1 MKISSRLK
9 SNLNPPPFF
18 SIRVKSTGSM
28 FGLVETSLRE
38 YVIRR
43 LLDPFQSRKY
53 RASIQI
59 RVFKQRVLEPRLRSS
74 PLQSGSQKFRLTVVF
89 PVVVAAAAAVERGR
103 SLTFEAKEL
112 DAKRCEEQRCWLAR
126 PRSTVRKGN
135 KEKKRGR
142 NGIETRYK
150 YK

>member
-1 MKISSRLK
+1 MKIPSRLK

-74 PLQSGSQKFRLTVVF
+74 PLANLAKVPAHRRLSRRR
-89 PVVVAAAAAVERGR
+89 RGR
-103 SLTFEAKEL
+103 RRRRERKVFNLRS
-112 DAKRCEEQRCWLAR
+112 KRARREKMRGATLLAR
-126 PRSTVRKGN
+126 STTIHRPQGK
-135 KEKKRGR
+135 
-142 NGIETRYK
+142 
-150 YK
+150 

>member
-1 MKISSRLK
+1 MKIPSRLK

-74 PLQSGSQKFRLTVVF
+74 PLANPGRKSSGSPSSFPSSSRPPPPSREEGLYPSKQKSSTRKDARSNVV
-89 PVVVAAAAAVERGR
+89 G
-103 SLTFEAKEL
+103 SLDHDPPSAREIRRRKE
-112 DAKRCEEQRCWLAR
+112 DGTE
-126 PRSTVRKGN
+126 
-135 KEKKRGR
+135 
-142 NGIETRYK
+142 
-150 YK
+150 